1 MISKQGHKGFET
13 LVVLVVKELIKWVVC
28 IAHSSACIV
37 IPHTSIMAAILLAWK
52 LHVPA
57 PGMGNLDIK
66 LLLSDIITLFAGLEL
81 ELVAE
86 AV

>member
-1 MISKQGHKGFET
+1 
-13 LVVLVVKELIKWVVC
+13 VLVLKFLD
-28 IAHSSACIV
+28 
-37 IPHTSIMAAILLAWK
+37 TTIMAAILLAWK

-81 ELVAE
+81 ELVAG

>member
-1 MISKQGHKGFET
+1 M
-13 LVVLVVKELIKWVVC
+13 VVLVVKELIKWVVC
-28 IAHSSACIV
+28 IGIAHSSACIV

-57 PGMGNLDIK
+57 PGMRNLDIK

-81 ELVAE
+81 ELVAG